1 MKYDC
6 MSIQGNGKC
15 KHLYDSHNRRMTSVS
30 RLFICKAMNIVLHP
44 EMSEK
49 GKIAEEI
56 LGISPDFDCPVMQ
69 ESRLKT
75 GEPKFSNVITRKK
88 IEEWNV

>member
-1 MKYDC
+1 

-15 KHLYDSHNRRMTSVS
+15 KHLYDSQNRRMTSNP

-49 GKIAEEI
+49 GKITEEI

-69 ESRLKT
+69 ELRSKT
-75 GEPKFSNVITRKK
+75 GEPKFSSVITSK
-88 IEEWNV
+88 ITSEWNA